1 MNKKGS
7 ISFDTVEFVVKII
20 ILITAL
26 LFLTMIIKGYFT
38 SQVDISSTRS
48 IIELQRVISS
58 KNIIHYD
65 NTTKVY
71 EQGVIDWS
79 KFKYDNI
86 NKTFSIDRKNT
97 LLAMNLTLTN
107 SSGSVKTI
115 IFNKKYYKDMLAR
128 STVAGAT
135 VTIRYAWTLPI
146 LIYQN
151 GKENLGTLN
160 ATIITP
166 YSR

>member
-26 LFLTMIIKGYFT
+26 LFLTMTIKGYFM
-38 SQVDISSTRS
+38 SQTDISSTRS
-48 IIELQRVISS
+48 ITELQRVISS
-58 KNIIHYD
+58 NNIVHYD
-65 NTTKVY
+65 NATKVY
-71 EQGVIDWS
+71 EQGVIDWK
-79 KFKYDNI
+79 KFNYNNI
-86 NKTFSIDRKNT
+86 NKTFSIERENT
-97 LLAMNLTLTN
+97 LLAMNLTLVN
-107 SSGSVKTI
+107 SSGSIKTV
-115 IFNKKYYKDMLAR
+115 IFNKKHYADMLAR

-135 VTIRYAWTLPI
+135 VTIRYEWELPV

-151 GKENLGTLN
+151 GKENLGMLN